1 MTALIVIGCIL
12 LALVLIGQIRVGA
25 AVDYSEAGLFVKVK
39 VGPLRI
45 QILPAKER
53 KKKQKKEKKPKPA
66 SRHPAEEGAKAET
79 KRSVKN
85 TLSLALRFVPLLG
98 EAAGRLKRKIRIDRL
113 VLHVV
118 WGSADPASA
127 AMGFGA
133 GNAALGMLW
142 PVFEH
147 NFHIKK
153 HDLRVDVD
161 FARKTPA
168 LTARAQ
174 ATMTIGQILSLGLR
188 LGGKALK
195 IYLGVRREQ
204 TEQKKAVQA

>member
-1 MTALIVIGCIL
+1 MTALIVTGCIL
-12 LALVLIGQIRVGA
+12 LALVLIGQLRVGA

-39 VGPLRI
+39 AGPVRI
-45 QILPAKER
+45 QVLPAKQR
-53 KKKQKKEKKPKPA
+53 KKKQKKEKKPRPA

-79 KRSVKN
+79 KRSLKD

-98 EAAGRLKRKIRIDRL
+98 EAAGRLKRKIRIDWL
-113 VLHVV
+113 VLHVI
-118 WGSADPASA
+118 WGNEDPASA

-142 PVFEH
+142 PIFEH
-147 NFHIKK
+147 NFRVKK
-153 HDLRVDVD
+153 YDLRVDVD
-161 FARKTPA
+161 FTRKTPA

-188 LGGKALK
+188 LGWKALK

>member
-1 MTALIVIGCIL
+1 MTALIVLGCIL
-12 LALVLIGQIRVGA
+12 LVLILIGQIRVGA
-25 AVDYSEAGLFVKVK
+25 AVDYSETGLFVKIK
-39 VGPLRI
+39 AGPIRI
-45 QILPAKER
+45 QVLPAKE
-53 KKKQKKEKKPKPA
+53 KKKKEKKPKT
-66 SRHPAEEGAKAET
+66 RHPAEEGAKAT
-79 KRSVKN
+79 PQKNVKD

-98 EAAGRLKRKIRIDRL
+98 EAAGKLVRKIRIDFL
-113 VLHVV
+113 KLYVI

-142 PVFEH
+142 PIFEH
-147 NFHIKK
+147 NFHVKK

-161 FARKTPA
+161 FERKTPA
-168 LTARAQ
+168 LTAQTQ
-174 ATMTIGQILSLGLR
+174 ATLTIGQMFSLGLL
-188 LGGKALK
+188 LGVKALK

>member
-1 MTALIVIGCIL
+1 MTALIVLGCIL
-12 LALVLIGQIRVGA
+12 LALILVGLIRVGA
-25 AVDYSEAGLFVKVK
+25 SVDYSEAGLFVKIK
-39 VGPLRI
+39 AGPVRI
-45 QILPAKER
+45 QVLPAKE
-53 KKKQKKEKKPKPA
+53 KQKKEKKTK
-66 SRHPAEEGAKAET
+66 SRHPADEGAKAAT
-79 KRSVKN
+79 QKNVKD

-98 EAAGRLKRKIRIDRL
+98 EAAGKLVRKIRIDCL
-113 VLHVV
+113 KLHVI

-142 PVFEH
+142 PIFEH
-147 NFHIKK
+147 NFHVKK

-161 FARKTPA
+161 FERKTPA
-168 LTARAQ
+168 LTAQAQ
-174 ATMTIGQILSLGLR
+174 ATLTIGQIVSLGLV
-188 LGGKALK
+188 LGVKALK